1 MTDLLVRLQ
10 TALAERYAIERELGQ
25 VGCCHTVDT
34 TWGFKWF
41 DRNES
46 AGISSR
52 PGARDDRMH
61 EHTRTIPDG

>member
-1 MTDLLVRLQ
+1 MPPAEILTPLLEDHVGTRS
-10 TALAERYAIERELGQ
+10 

>member
-1 MTDLLVRLQ
+1 VLFNCLS
-10 TALAERYAIERELGQ
+10 
-25 VGCCHTVDT
+25 HTLNT

-52 PGARDDRMH
+52 PGARDDGMR